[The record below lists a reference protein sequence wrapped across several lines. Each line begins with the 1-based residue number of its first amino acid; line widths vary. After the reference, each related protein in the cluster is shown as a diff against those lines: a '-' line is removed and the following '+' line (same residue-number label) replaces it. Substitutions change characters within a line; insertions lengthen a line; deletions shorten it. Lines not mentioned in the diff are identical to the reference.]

1 MRAPGSCIAL
11 SMPKAKKYTDA
22 LKAAPSQVFT
32 AMALVAILSAPA
44 RSRAP
49 RWWVMTTLVPIPMK
63 LKATRKKMMTWL
75 ATPRAATA
83 PSETWLTMNVS
94 TVPMSIRSVCSTK
107 MGHAIPRRASLAG
120 GERGHSPAM
129 NPARRP
135 LLHRHCLRMPA
146 VALACILGSGLAC
159 AQQPP
164 PVVSPEVLP
173 DGRVTFRILAPKAE
187 SVAVQGLRHL
197 PAQPMAKDAA
207 GLWSVTV
214 GPLAPDIYSY
224 TLSIDGATVTDPHD
238 RDIKKYFS
246 SESLFEVPGNPP
258 ILASVQPVPHGSV
271 HHQFYASAARGGD
284 AGVWVYTPPGYDP
297 RAPALYPVV
306 YLLHGFGDR
315 EESWID
321 SGRAN

>member
-1 MRAPGSCIAL
+1 
-11 SMPKAKKYTDA
+11 
-22 LKAAPSQVFT
+22 
-32 AMALVAILSAPA
+32 MALVAILSAPA

-49 RWWVMTTLVPIPMK
+49 RGWVMTTLVPIPMK

-107 MGHAIPRRASLAG
+107 MGHAIPRRESLAG
-120 GERGHSPAM
+120 DGWVIGKKGQHTRTVRREVKRSRGPFWGIAPPDRKLVPGAERRHSPAM

-214 GPLAPDIYSY
+214 GPLA
-224 TLSIDGATVTDPHD
+224 
-238 RDIKKYFS
+238 
-246 SESLFEVPGNPP
+246 
-258 ILASVQPVPHGSV
+258 
-271 HHQFYASAARGGD
+271 
-284 AGVWVYTPPGYDP
+284 
-297 RAPALYPVV
+297 
-306 YLLHGFGDR
+306 
-315 EESWID
+315 
-321 SGRAN
+321 